1 MNDDEEVQNMTKEEK
16 EKRITAEIKRLTKM
30 FKKMHKDTKSV
41 VKNLIVNA
49 GFMAITLEDLQNH
62 ITTNGVT
69 DKYQN
74 GENQWGTKKSPEVE
88 IYNTMVKNHTQ
99 IMKQL
104 ADLLPKQVPEEKDDG
119 FDGFINGRDDV

>member
-1 MNDDEEVQNMTKEEK
+1 MDDDEITQSMAKEEK
-16 EKRITAEIKRLTKM
+16 EKRISAEIKRLTRM

-49 GFMAITLEDLQNH
+49 AFMTITLEDLQDSINRH
-62 ITTNGVT
+62 GVT

-119 FDGFINGRDDV
+119 FDGFVNGRDDV